1 MNILIVVVLI
11 TVFLV
16 MALWIKKLMCRQK
29 SDQKKIDY
37 LHGENL
43 RKESAIFDIQKILH
57 IEAGGI
63 YKRISENKE
72 ILLHLETD
80 SKILTE
86 TNIFW
91 LLDAHHQF
99 LLSLLYTAKEHGL
112 ESISCFELYAESH
125 RIDDIEIF
133 EVVGKKL
140 GEVPFV
146 IERLSELKKRT
157 LDANNGKYDCGMTIK
172 SVA

>member
-1 MNILIVVVLI
+1 MNILIVVVLV
-11 TVFLV
+11 TVFSV
-16 MALWIKKLMCRQK
+16 MALWIKELIYQKK
-29 SDQKKIDY
+29 SDRNRIDY

-99 LLSLLYTAKEHGL
+99 LLSLLYIAKEHGL
-112 ESISCFELYAESH
+112 ESISCFEMYAESH

-140 GEVPFV
+140 GEEPFV
-146 IERLSELKKRT
+146 IDRLSELKKRI
-157 LDANNGKYDCGMTIK
+157 NNE
-172 SVA
+172 SN

>member
-1 MNILIVVVLI
+1 MLYVAILIIFVLVLI
-11 TVFLV
+11 VIS
-16 MALWIKKLMCRQK
+16 MARTMSYNYK
-29 SDQKKIDY
+29 SDRNRIDY
-37 LHGENL
+37 LHSENL
-43 RKESAIFDIQKILH
+43 RKESALFNIQKILH

-72 ILLHLETD
+72 ILERLNLEHLETD

-99 LLSLLYTAKEHGL
+99 LLSLLYIAKEHGL
-112 ESISCFELYAESH
+112 ESASDFEAYAGGH

-133 EVVGKKL
+133 EAVGRKL
-140 GEVPFV
+140 GREPFV
-146 IERLSELKKRT
+146 IERLSELKKRK
-157 LDANNGKYDCGMTIK
+157 NNEYYYGK
-172 SVA
+172 

>member
-1 MNILIVVVLI
+1 MNILIVVVLV
-11 TVFLV
+11 TVFSV
-16 MALWIKKLMCRQK
+16 MALWIKELIYQKK
-29 SDQKKIDY
+29 SDRNRIDY

-72 ILLHLETD
+72 ILLHLTD

-86 TNIFW
+86 TNVFW
-91 LLDAHHQF
+91 LLDSHHQF
-99 LLSLLYTAKEHGL
+99 LLSLLYIAKEHGL

-140 GEVPFV
+140 GEEPFV
-146 IERLSELKKRT
+146 IERLSELKKRI
-157 LDANNGKYDCGMTIK
+157 NNE
-172 SVA
+172 SN